1 MPLPTESNTANRNWK
16 VGEEIERRLEI
27 KMGEEKGSQSNGR
40 ERVMMGPV
48 KFDWSPAMPS
58 PLSRQQCYIC
68 SQHHSRILTCLLHR
82 VLITMPGSAG
92 LSPFKHSSS
101 PTLLHRA
108 HNPRQ
113 RMSRNNKIQDTHAH
127 DASRN
132 KTSLWLA
139 LS

>member
-1 MPLPTESNTANRNWK
+1 MPSPTESNTANRNWK
-16 VGEEIERRLEI
+16 VGEEIEDWKLRWERKKEVNQ
-27 KMGEEKGSQSNGR
+27 MGER
-40 ERVMMGPV
+40 ESR
-48 KFDWSPAMPS
+48 WSPAMPS
-58 PLSRQQCYIC
+58 PLSWQQCYIC
-68 SQHHSRILTCLLHR
+68 SQHHSRILTFLLHR

-113 RMSRNNKIQDTHAH
+113 RMSRNNKIQDAHAH